1 MFDRYIGIDYSG
13 AKAPVSRLKALQV
26 YTATPAENPI
36 RVPVQSTAASN
47 WCRKEL
53 AAWCIRELTCGI
65 RCIMGI
71 DHGFSFPLSYMQRHG
86 LKTWPQF
93 LDHFAELW
101 PTDRDHMY
109 VDFVRETEPPSGT
122 SDELRLCERWTAAA
136 KSVFQFDMQGSVA
149 KSTHAGL
156 VWLREMR
163 RHPGVLDSVHFWPF
177 DGFDIPE
184 DKSVVVEAYPSLV
197 RRRFP
202 SEDRSSDEHD
212 AYAVAMWLKQMD
224 VRGVLRQY
232 LNPPLTLPERR
243 AADLEGWIIGVY

>member
-1 MFDRYIGIDYSG
+1 MFERYIGIDYSG
-13 AKAPVSRLKALQV
+13 AKAPVSRLRALQV
-26 YTATPAENPI
+26 YAATPARNPS
-36 RVPVQSTAASN
+36 RTAVPSTAAQN
-47 WCRKEL
+47 WCRKDL
-53 AAWCIRELTCGI
+53 AAWCIRELTGEA

-71 DHGFSFPLSYMQRHG
+71 DHGFSFPMSYMQRHD
-86 LKTWPQF
+86 LKGWPQF
-93 LDHFAELW
+93 LDHFAGLW

-122 SDELRLCERWTAAA
+122 SAELRLCEQWTAGA

-156 VWLREMR
+156 VWLRTMR
-163 RHPGVLDSVHFWPF
+163 RHPGLLDRVHFWPF

-184 DKSVVVEAYPSLV
+184 DKSVVVEAYPSLF
-197 RRRFP
+197 RRRYAP
-202 SEDRSSDEHD
+202 DDRTSDEHD
-212 AYAVAMWLKQMD
+212 AYVVAMWLKQMD

-243 AADLEGWIIGVY
+243 AADLEGWIIGVC

>member
-1 MFDRYIGIDYSG
+1 MRI
-13 AKAPVSRLKALQV
+13 PV
-26 YTATPAENPI
+26 P
-36 RVPVQSTAASN
+36 STAAHN
-47 WCRKEL
+47 WCRKDL
-53 AAWCIRELTCGI
+53 AAWCIRELTSDV

-71 DHGFSFPLSYMQRHG
+71 DHGFSFPLSYMQRHDI
-86 LKTWPQF
+86 KSWPQF
-93 LDHFAELW
+93 LEHFATLW

-109 VDFVRETEPPSGT
+109 VDFVRENDPPSGT
-122 SDELRLCERWTAAA
+122 SNEFRVCEKWTASA

-156 VWLREMR
+156 VWLRRMR
-163 RHPGVLDSVHFWPF
+163 QHPGLLERVHFWPF

-184 DKSVVVEAYPSLV
+184 DKSVVVEAYPSLM
-197 RRRFP
+197 RRRYP
-202 SEDRSSDEHD
+202 AGERSADEQD

-232 LNPPLTLPERR
+232 LNPPLTLPERC